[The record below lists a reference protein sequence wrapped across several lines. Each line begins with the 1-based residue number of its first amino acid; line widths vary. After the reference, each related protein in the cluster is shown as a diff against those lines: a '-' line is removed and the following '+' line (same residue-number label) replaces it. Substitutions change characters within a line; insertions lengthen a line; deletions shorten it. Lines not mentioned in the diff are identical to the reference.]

1 LVLRHVGSMACEGDP
16 RAMLGNRPA
25 IKTIITSG
33 LGRAAHA
40 ASDLC
45 DDEPYLMK
53 PYDPDGLVREVKRLL
68 ARKGK

>member
-1 LVLRHVGSMACEGDP
+1 MNDFALSRWAKQ
-16 RAMLGNRPA
+16 NRPA